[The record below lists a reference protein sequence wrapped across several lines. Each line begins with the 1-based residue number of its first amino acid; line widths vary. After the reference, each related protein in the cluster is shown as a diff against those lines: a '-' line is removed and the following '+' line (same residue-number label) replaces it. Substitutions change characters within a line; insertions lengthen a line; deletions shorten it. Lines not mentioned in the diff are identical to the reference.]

1 MGDCFLPDK
10 GNPRF
15 RSQFQGVFIHF
26 VQQLSVETPGGAGV
40 STPGLSRQRSWGLAG
55 QRDPFAC
62 VRSCSH
68 PSWMVVA
75 ETAVC
80 SRCFSCWAALQKQ
93 TRFSCLPRDAVA
105 LSAVTTVWTSAW
117 DRMLS
122 VHGCSYCSCSSCN
135 IWAVRLPIDQG
146 FP

>member
-1 MGDCFLPDK
+1 MGDCFLRDK

-26 VQQLSVETPGGAGV
+26 VQRLSVETPGGAGV
-40 STPGLSRQRSWGLAG
+40 STPGLSRHAG
-55 QRDPFAC
+55 QQDPFAC

-68 PSWMVVA
+68 PGWVVVT

-80 SRCFSCWAALQKQ
+80 SPCFSCWAALQKQ

-105 LSAVTTVWTSAW
+105 LSAGTTVWTSAW

-122 VHGCSYCSCSSCN
+122 APGCSYCSCSSCN
-135 IWAVRLPIDQG
+135 IWAARLPIDQG